1 MVQSTGAFAERSAEA
16 GEPTPQLLAA
26 LGNERMRA
34 LGQIVGLL
42 TRSAHHQTMTIADI
56 KRGLIAPIMLGQYIL
71 AGRSNEGG
79 AGSPPV
85 AALIWARVSEA
96 VDQRLTAAQSA
107 RIELA
112 PDEWNTGDI
121 VWLTEATGDLRLV
134 PQMVVRL
141 RATDPTIRAI
151 RVASPAG
158 DGKIAVRTLD
168 PQ

>member
-1 MVQSTGAFAERSAEA
+1 MVGSMGALADQGAAAAEPS
-16 GEPTPQLLAA
+16 PQLLAA
-26 LGNERMRA
+26 LGNERMRV

-42 TRSAHHQTMTIADI
+42 TRSQPHQSMTIADI
-56 KRGLIAPIMLGQYIL
+56 KRGLIAPIMLGQYVL
-71 AGRSNEGG
+71 AGRPSEEG

-85 AALIWARVSEA
+85 AVLIWARVSDA
-96 VDQRLTAAQSA
+96 VDQRLAAAQSA
-107 RIELA
+107 KIELA
-112 PDEWNTGDI
+112 SGEWRSGDI
-121 VWLTEATGDLRLV
+121 VWLTDAAGDLRLV
-134 PQMVVRL
+134 PQMVTRL

>member
-1 MVQSTGAFAERSAEA
+1 MVGSTGALAEKGAEG

-26 LGNERMRA
+26 LGNERMRV

-42 TRSAHHQTMTIADI
+42 TRSQAHQSMTIADI

-71 AGRSNEGG
+71 AGRSHEEG

-85 AALIWARVSEA
+85 AVLIWARVSDS

-107 RIELA
+107 KIDLA
-112 PDEWNTGDI
+112 PDEWKSGDI
-121 VWLTEATGDLRLV
+121 VWLTEAAGDLRLV

-158 DGKIAVRTLD
+158 DGTIAVRTLD